1 MPEQKETTHTL
12 IERELIV
19 YRRERSSIWQCRFKV
34 DGVWQRASTKHSDL
48 KKAKARAHELR
59 MEAEIR
65 KRSNLP
71 VITRKFRDVARLAVE
86 RLEHEIAIGKGKR
99 SYTDYI
105 RVINDYLIPIL
116 GRKAITS
123 IDYQALDEL
132 NKKRT
137 AMMGKMP
144 TQSTMLT
151 HNAAFNRVFDEAVIR
166 GFLTEANKP
175 KLEAT
180 GKKSER
186 RAAFDIN
193 ELRALLA
200 NFDAWIEAA
209 RTAQSKEMRTLL
221 RDYVDVL
228 IDTGARPGEELLNL
242 RWRQIKFVMKPT
254 LRHTG
259 AIDNTD
265 DAHEEIVLPN
275 LNRSAEMVVSGK
287 TGARTIVA
295 MNRTIKALGR
305 IALRN
310 YDIDDSI
317 ANPFK
322 KLTVPTNKDFVFRT
336 RDKEEPTSWQKMFE
350 SYLKDHNLLIDPIT
364 GSKRVFY
371 SLRHTYATLA
381 LTNDKVPIH
390 TLAKQ
395 MGTSVLMIEKHY
407 SHLKVIQAI
416 DQLRGEETRKLIDA
430 GGVVDETYTSQRN
443 LKKREAQAKTKTA
456 PKKKAKRK
464 ALSNST

>member
-1 MPEQKETTHTL
+1 MPEPKETTHTL

-19 YRRERSSIWQCRFKV
+19 YRRERSGIWQCRYKV
-34 DGVWQRASTKHSDL
+34 DGVWQRASTKERDL
-48 KKAKARAHELR
+48 QKAKARAHELR

-105 RVINDYLIPIL
+105 RVIQDYLIPIL
-116 GRKAITS
+116 GKRSITS

-132 NKKRT
+132 NIKR
-137 AMMGKMP
+137 AEMMEKVP

-151 HNAAFNRVFDEAVIR
+151 HNAALNRVFDEAVIR
-166 GFLTEANKP
+166 GFLTEASKL

-186 RAAFDIN
+186 RAAFDMT

-200 NFDAWIEAA
+200 NFDDWIDAA
-209 RTAQSKEMRTLL
+209 RTEQSKEMRQLM

-228 IDTGARPGEELLNL
+228 IDTGARPGDELLNL
-242 RWRQIKFVMKPT
+242 QWRQIKFAMKPT
-254 LRHTG
+254 LKHTG
-259 AIDNTD
+259 EIDNTD
-265 DAHEEIVLPN
+265 DEQEEITLPS
-275 LNRSAEMVVSGK
+275 LNRSVEMTVSGK
-287 TGARTIVA
+287 TGTRTIVG
-295 MNRTIKALGR
+295 MNRTVKALKR
-305 IALRN
+305 IAERN
-310 YDIDDSI
+310 YEREEGEEDASI
-317 ANPFK
+317 TDPFK
-322 KLTVPTNKDFVFRT
+322 KLTVPTNPDYVFRT
-336 RDKEEPTSWQKMFE
+336 KNKEAQTSWQKMFE
-350 SYLKDHNLLIDPIT
+350 SYLKEHNLLIDPIT
-364 GSKRVFY
+364 GNKRVFY

-407 SHLKVIQAI
+407 SHLKVVQAI
-416 DQLRGEETRKLIDA
+416 DQLRGEETRRLIDA
-430 GGVVDETYTSQRN
+430 GGVVDEIYTS
-443 LKKREAQAKTKTA
+443 
-456 PKKKAKRK
+456 KRK
-464 ALSNST
+464 QKQQIKDKVA